1 MGRRKSRYFWK
12 NCLDNRRQLLKGGL
26 DDCSISFWATEVEGV
41 VGMESEEASHASMLL
56 LGLKK
61 RGTRKP
67 LEISSSACTIA
78 NGESEI
84 GRSKLKSWGTLKNLF
99 EGESF
104 GSISMKEASSSEREA
119 LKELSRLSKDGFRF
133 TSQLYEDKCDTR
145 STWYFMNL
153 IDVAKPEKTK
163 VPTAV
168 VERGGHK
175 GSSEEAKART
185 GNRLETKWSPLMS
198 AERVW

>member
-1 MGRRKSRYFWK
+1 MVLLQCSTASWIELSESKDLRQLSTLLVLGDVADEKSAQFFILEFAVLCLGRSLHRCSFWHMGRRKSRYFWK

-26 DDCSISFWATEVEGV
+26 DDCRISFWATEVEGV

-67 LEISSSACTIA
+67 LEMSSSACTIA

-133 TSQLYEDKCDTR
+133 TSQL
-145 STWYFMNL
+145 
-153 IDVAKPEKTK
+153 
-163 VPTAV
+163 
-168 VERGGHK
+168 
-175 GSSEEAKART
+175 
-185 GNRLETKWSPLMS
+185 
-198 AERVW
+198 